1 MILALAGEGAQDAGT
16 SGTMKKK
23 KVKFTERLGKEV
35 KAVIL

>member
-1 MILALAGEGAQDAGT
+1 MILVLAGEGAQDAGT